1 MKTKVLLIPIM
12 CLILS
17 GCSRKLKPI
26 GYFTVDSYAKPLEV
40 KIPEPLTVILPRDI
54 KDTIIV
60 AGQSIKELRVT
71 DFRKTVTNNLF
82 ATLSKNF
89 NSVDFKNQK
98 QATGLTLVIYRIR
111 PYWGLKGASTA
122 VYGTNGTTF
131 SSPVKFITAN
141 FQYDLMLYRDGV
153 KITSADG
160 ESVSEESFSNK
171 YEIHD
176 VFKNGLKV
184 MCESINKKVLTDETV
199 SLLTN

>member
-1 MKTKVLLIPIM
+1 MKTKALLLPVL

-17 GCSRKLKPI
+17 GCSRNLKPM
-26 GYFTVDSYAKPLEV
+26 GYFTIDSYAKPIEN
-40 KIPEPLTVILPRDI
+40 KILEPLTLVLLTDV

-60 AGQSIKELRVT
+60 SGQSIKELRVT
-71 DFRKTVTNNLF
+71 DFRKTITDNLL

-89 NSVDFKNQK
+89 TTIAIKDQK
-98 QATGLTLVIYRIR
+98 QTTGLSLVIYRIR
-111 PYWGLKGASTA
+111 PYWGLKGAATS
-122 VYGTNGTTF
+122 VSGTDGTTF

-141 FQYDLMLYRDGV
+141 FQYNLTLYRDGV
-153 KITSADG
+153 KISSADG
-160 ESVSEESFSNK
+160 ESVSEEAFSNK

-184 MCESINKKVLTDETV
+184 MGESINKNVLTDETV